1 MRNPLLRRLTQV
13 ALAIVIVAG
22 GMLAGWRLA
31 GPTETQTELGRV
43 SFNIAADLGGGVDAF
58 VPVADW
64 GLRADS
70 FDGPFRLE
78 VEVRAV
84 DRPGAIEVAGG
95 DRAALQGLVDEL
107 DSAARDSVIRGFIW
121 ALATVLV
128 FAGLVWLAA
137 RRSRWLR
144 PVAYTAAGFGVLAT
158 GASLALAATTFE
170 SDEFS
175 SPSFYGRG
183 EELAQLLDFFE
194 RQRGNERYTSTFDQ
208 ALGNFSAYLSNT
220 PRIGE
225 GEGTTVLVGSDLHN
239 NAAVLPAL
247 AEFGDGDPVI
257 LVGDFAVYGD
267 EAEARLIATGIAAL
281 SRDVVAVSGNHDSQ
295 GLMRALAKDGVTVLE
310 QPGVLSAD
318 GGHRGGPVA
327 EVAGLEVAGFSDP
340 LEWSGP
346 DPATPERVF
355 SFPELEDGDQLQAD
369 AEAELVEWFEALPRA
384 PEIVLVHQNVLAQHL
399 ASELYATGYA
409 ERLTIVTGHNHY
421 QQISR
426 YGEAITVVNA
436 GTLGAGGVL
445 RLGQEF
451 VGLGQLNL
459 QGPKRILLSV
469 DLIRIEPLSGQ
480 AEAERVILDVV
491 CPPEEADEL
500 EPCVYEP

>member
-1 MRNPLLRRLTQV
+1 MVV
-13 ALAIVIVAG
+13 A

-31 GPTETQTELGRV
+31 GPTETETELGRV

-64 GLRADS
+64 GLRANS
-70 FDGPFRLE
+70 FDAPFRLE

-107 DSAARDSVIRGFIW
+107 ESAARNSVIRGFAW
-121 ALATVLV
+121 ALATVLLL
-128 FAGLVWLAA
+128 AGLAWLAG
-137 RRSRWLR
+137 RRSPWLR
-144 PVAYTAAGFGVLAT
+144 PVAYVTAGLAVLAT
-158 GASLALAATTFE
+158 GASLAWAATSFDA
-170 SDEFS
+170 DEFS

-194 RQRGNERYTSTFDQ
+194 RQRGNDRYTSTFDQ

-225 GEGTTVLVGSDLHN
+225 GAGTAVLVGSDLHN
-239 NAAVLPAL
+239 NVAVLPAL
-247 AEFGDGDPVI
+247 AEFGDGDPVF
-257 LVGDFAVYGD
+257 LAGDFAVYGE
-267 EAEARLIATGIAAL
+267 EAEARLISPGIAAL
-281 SRDVVAVSGNHDSQ
+281 SDQVVAVSGNHDSH
-295 GLMRALAKDGVTVLE
+295 GLMRALADDGVTVLE
-310 QPGVLSAD
+310 QDSVLRPD
-318 GGHRGGPVA
+318 GGHRGGQVV
-327 EVAGLEVAGFSDP
+327 EVAGLELAGFSDP

-346 DPATPERVF
+346 NPATPERVF
-355 SFPELEDGDQLQAD
+355 SFPELEDGEQLQEE
-369 AEAELVEWFEALPRA
+369 AETELVEWFVGLSPT

-399 ASELYATGYA
+399 ATELYAAGYD

-426 YGEAITVVNA
+426 YGDAITVVNA

-451 VGLGQLNL
+451 VGIGQLNL
-459 QGPKRILLSV
+459 QGPQRVLRSV
-469 DLIRIEPLSGQ
+469 DLIRVEPLSGQ

-491 CPPEEADEL
+491 CPPEDADEL

>member
-1 MRNPLLRRLTQV
+1 V
-13 ALAIVIVAG
+13 ALAVLIAGG

-31 GPTETQTELGRV
+31 GPTETETELGRV
-43 SFNIAADLGGGVDAF
+43 SFNVAADLGGGVDAF
-58 VPVADW
+58 VPIADW
-64 GLRADS
+64 GLRANS

-95 DRAALQGLVDEL
+95 DRAALQGLVTEL
-107 DSAARDSVIRGFIW
+107 ESAARDSVIRGFVW
-121 ALATVLV
+121 ALAAVLLL
-128 FAGLVWLAA
+128 AGLVWLAA
-137 RRSRWLR
+137 RRSPWLR
-144 PVAYTAAGFGVLAT
+144 PVAPIAAGLGVLAT
-158 GASLALAATTFE
+158 GASIALAAATFD

-194 RQRGNERYTSTFDQ
+194 RQQGNDRYSSTFDQ

-220 PRIGE
+220 PRFGE
-225 GEGTTVLVGSDLHN
+225 GQGTKVLVGSDLHN

-257 LVGDFAVYGD
+257 LAGDFAVYGD
-267 EAEARLIATGIAAL
+267 ESEARLIAPGIAAL
-281 SRDVVAVSGNHDSQ
+281 SRDVIAVSGNHDSH
-295 GLMRALAKDGVTVLE
+295 GLMRALARDGVTVLE
-310 QPGVLSAD
+310 QEGVLTGD

-327 EVAGLEVAGFSDP
+327 EVAGLELAGFADP
-340 LEWSGP
+340 LEWEGP
-346 DPATPERVF
+346 DPTTADRVF
-355 SFPELEDGDQLQAD
+355 SFPELENGDELQAE
-369 AEAELVEWFEALPRA
+369 AEAELVDWFESLPRA

-399 ASELYATGYA
+399 AGHLRETGYS

-426 YGEAITVVNA
+426 YGEEITVVNA

-459 QGPKRILLSV
+459 QGEQRILRSV

-480 AEAERVILDVV
+480 AEAERVILDQV